1 MPDRMSVEDM
11 ALLAA
16 ETARA
21 PRQVSVVMVLDP
33 GPDGFDSERLQRLI
47 DDRIALVPRYRQRVL
62 PVLGGFAAP
71 AWVDD
76 EHFDLSYHVRR
87 SALPRPGTLS
97 QLRDLVARLVATPLD
112 RERPLWEIYLVEG
125 LERGLV
131 AVVLKTHE
139 ALVDGTETVALG
151 QILLDETPEPPE
163 LPADHWVPEVAP
175 SPLGLAAASVLD
187 LVRHPQR
194 LPRLGAAMAVG
205 FVDAAGRLSDAMG
218 LPGAGQVPVSPLSRQ
233 LSRQRRFVTVASGLD
248 DHRAVREA
256 HGGTVNDVVLCAV
269 TGALRGWLLARGER
283 VPPESTVRAMV
294 PLSVRDATSAPT
306 SLGSQ
311 VAGHLLALPVGEADP
326 VMRLHQVS
334 YALKAHKETGM
345 AVAASR
351 LVSLPGFA
359 STTFHLLGARV
370 ADSQSGLPYQLVVT
384 NVPGPQE
391 PVYAAGARLV
401 ATYPVLPL
409 REQRAL
415 AIGVTSYD
423 GEVFYGITAD
433 RDAIGDADVLGQCL
447 AEAIEELVET
457 TRARPDRPAAPKT
470 ATKKPVIK
478 KAAARKQPVTKKAA
492 AKKQARTAKKQPVTK
507 KAAPKKAVTKKQP
520 ATKQAGTTKKQPVTK
535 KAATKKAATKK
546 AATGTP
552 SRTR

>member
-1 MPDRMSVEDM
+1 MPDRMRAEDM

-16 ETARA
+16 ETPRA
-21 PRQVSVVMVLDP
+21 PRQVSVVLVLDP

-47 DDRIALVPRYRQRVL
+47 DDRIALVPRYRQRVQ
-62 PVLGGFAAP
+62 PVIGGLAPP

-87 SALPRPGTLS
+87 SALPRPGTMA
-97 QLRDLVARLVATPLD
+97 QLRDLVARLVARPLD

-125 LERGLV
+125 LERGQV

-151 QILLDETPEPPE
+151 QIILDETPEPPE
-163 LPADHWVPEVAP
+163 LPADHWVPMAAP
-175 SPLGLAAASVLD
+175 SQLSLAAESVFHLI
-187 LVRHPQR
+187 RNPQR
-194 LPRLGAAMAVG
+194 LPRLALTMAQAVSDTAERLGDAVG
-205 FVDAAGRLSDAMG
+205 LPTAG
-218 LPGAGQVPVSPLSRQ
+218 PVPTSPLSRQ

-248 DHRAVREA
+248 DHRAVRDT
-256 HGGTVNDVVLCAV
+256 HGGTVNDVVLSAV
-269 TGALRGWLLARGER
+269 TGALRAWLLTRGER
-283 VPPESTVRAMV
+283 IPPESTVRAMV
-294 PLSVRDATSAPT
+294 PLSVRDGAAEPT

-351 LVSLPGFA
+351 LASLPGFA

-370 ADSQSGLPYQLVVT
+370 ADSQAGLPYQLVVT

-409 REQRAL
+409 REHRAL

-423 GEVFYGITAD
+423 GAVFYGINAD
-433 RDAIGDADVLGQCL
+433 RDAIGDAELLGQCL
-447 AEAIEELVET
+447 ADAIEELVDT
-457 TRARPDRPAAPKT
+457 TRDRSRAPRGRADPDVTVAPAVKKPPAKKPAAKKPAAKKPP
-470 ATKKPVIK
+470 AKKPAAKKPVAK
-478 KAAARKQPVTKKAA
+478 TAAAKTAA
-492 AKKQARTAKKQPVTK
+492 AKKPAAKTAAAKKPAAKKTVAQK
-507 KAAPKKAVTKKQP
+507 KASAKKAP
-520 ATKQAGTTKKQPVTK
+520 
-535 KAATKKAATKK
+535 AATKS
-546 AATGTP
+546 P
-552 SRTR
+552 S